1 MKYVLLAHTFYIK
14 SFDGCI
20 FISFT
25 HLKEVL
31 FEVPFL
37 NVGVKMFIVEA
48 FNGAILDFSISS
60 ECQKYRAKHLFA
72 AYLSSIQ
79 WFTYYPNVTFS
90 NIHTLLD

>member
-48 FNGAILDFSISS
+48 FNGAILDFPYPLNVKSI
-60 ECQKYRAKHLFA
+60 E
-72 AYLSSIQ
+72 
-79 WFTYYPNVTFS
+79 PN
-90 NIHTLLD
+90 ICLLHI